1 MSAGAQTKIFGIRL
15 GLDPKILVGVLV
27 AAAALS
33 FWYNSRGDE
42 QAAHPPAAAPTVQPA
57 TAVPAAPTSSHATGQ
72 RRRGSR
78 ADRGTLQ
85 FHPVDATRGDVDP
98 VLRLDLLT
106 RLANVHSPG
115 TTRNLFEAG
124 PVATAAPQT
133 GTLPVRIIPV
143 RTPAPPAPVTPAYPT
158 PSQLSANIP
167 YKYYGFAKPE
177 DAGQPNQGLF
187 LEGDNILVAS
197 EGQMIQQ
204 RYLVVQLT
212 PTNARLEDTQIKMGQ
227 TLPVVPEAMGQ

>member
-1 MSAGAQTKIFGIRL
+1 MSAGAQTRIFGIRV

-27 AAAALS
+27 AAAAVS

-42 QAAHPPAAAPTVQPA
+42 QASHSPAATTAQPVS
-57 TAVPAAPTSSHATGQ
+57 AVPAAPTNSHATAQ
-72 RRRGSR
+72 RRRGVR
-78 ADRGTLQ
+78 EDRGNLR

-98 VLRLDLLT
+98 VLRLDLLA
-106 RLANVHSPG
+106 RLANVHPPG
-115 TTRNLFEAG
+115 ATRNLFEAG

-133 GTLPVRIIPV
+133 GALPVRIIPV
-143 RTPAPPAPVTPAYPT
+143 RTPAPSPAAPVYPT

-177 DAGQPNQGLF
+177 DAGQPNEGLF
-187 LEGDNILVAS
+187 LDGDNILVAS
-197 EGQMIQQ
+197 EGQVLQQ